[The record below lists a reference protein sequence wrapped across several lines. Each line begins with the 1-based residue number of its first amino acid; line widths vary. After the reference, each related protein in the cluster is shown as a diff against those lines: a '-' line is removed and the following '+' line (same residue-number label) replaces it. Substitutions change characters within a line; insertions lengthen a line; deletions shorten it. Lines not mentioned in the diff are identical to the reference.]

1 MSVTP
6 GDFSFITDSH
16 EVAML
21 DSAYKAVSSVDGA
34 WDFLKTYSP
43 PENEG
48 FMFVRNA
55 PYKLTQIERAI
66 LDADGGHS
74 GSSYGFVMRAMEY
87 IAKNGWDGYID
98 LRTNNIKKILQKK
111 VNQLEDENARLR
123 QQITELTN
131 SKKDMTRDEKIRAAL
146 AKGCTGGYPCTGC
159 LARKNMLVDE
169 WHAQQEEQERKSM
182 AKEDKP
188 SVSSVPSLTPLIA
201 SATAVDN
208 FIASAPTNNLTDFA
222 NAFQNNAAL
231 RAQIPDI
238 DRQAEGLR
246 KFAEGKLSYFEMRSI
261 CG

>member
-1 MSVTP
+1 MYSKMSVTP

-34 WDFLKTYSP
+34 WNFLKTYSP

-55 PYKLTQIERAI
+55 PYKLTQIEHAI
-66 LDADGGHS
+66 LDADSGHS

-87 IAKNGWDGYID
+87 IAKNGWDGYVE
-98 LRTNNIKKILQKK
+98 LRTNNIKKTLQKK

-123 QQITELTN
+123 QQIAELTN
-131 SKKDMTRDEKIRAAL
+131 PKKDSMTREEKIRAAL

-159 LARKNMLVDE
+159 LARKNMLVDD

-182 AKEDKP
+182 AKEDFQ
-188 SVSSVPSLTPLIA
+188 SLVT

-208 FIASAPTNNLTDFA
+208 FMASAPPPNSLSAFA
-222 NAFQNNAAL
+222 NAIQKDAGM

-238 DRQAEGLR
+238 DQQADGLR
-246 KFAEGKLSYFEMRSI
+246 RFAEGKLSYAEMRSL